1 MTLHPA
7 LVFLGGLVVLVLGA
21 EMVLRGAARIAG
33 LLRIPPIV
41 IGLTIVSVGT
51 STPEL
56 AVGIAAVNEGRDALA
71 VGNIAGTNL
80 FNILVI
86 LGASA
91 LIRPLPMRLLS
102 IRLDVPVMIL
112 TALGLIAMSAD
123 GLLARAEGAVMLAVA
138 AVYTVALVW
147 LSRLESA
154 AMRRE
159 FAEEYGAAVSMPRP
173 GLGLPA
179 TPAGIG
185 AWNGVL
191 LVAGMTLTVLGAEL
205 LVSSAS
211 TIARLYGVSDALIGL
226 TIVAVGTSAPELATT
241 LVATIRDDRDV
252 AIGNLLGSSIFNVL
266 VILGLTCVAAPG
278 GLDVSRDIL
287 WIDLP
292 LAALVAIV
300 CLPVFRSERRVSRV
314 EGGMFVGTYLLYFAA
329 LLTMRT

>member
-7 LVFLGGLVVLVLGA
+7 LVFLGGLVVVVLGA

-56 AVGIAAVNEGRDALA
+56 AVGITAAAEGRDALA

-80 FNILVI
+80 FNILLI

-91 LIRPLPMRLLS
+91 LIRPLPLRLLS

-112 TALGLIAMSAD
+112 AALGLIAMSAD
-123 GLLARAEGAVMLAVA
+123 GVLGRAEGLAMIAVA
-138 AVYTVALVW
+138 GVYTVALVW

-159 FAEEYGAAVSMPRP
+159 FAEEYGAAASMSRP

-179 TPAGIG
+179 TRAGIG
-185 AWNGVL
+185 AWNAAL
-191 LVAGMTLTVLGAEL
+191 LVAGMALTVLGAEL
-205 LVSSAS
+205 LVSGAS

-252 AIGNLLGSSIFNVL
+252 AIGNLIGSSIYNVL

-300 CLPVFRSERRVSRV
+300 CLPVFRSERRVSRA
-314 EGGMFVGTYLLYFAA
+314 EGGTFVAAYLLYFAG
-329 LLTMRT
+329 LLAMRT

>member
-7 LVFLGGLVVLVLGA
+7 LVFLGGLVVVVLGA
-21 EMVLRGAARIAG
+21 EMVLRGAARVAG

-51 STPEL
+51 SMPEL
-56 AVGIAAVNEGRDALA
+56 AVGIAAAAEGRDALA

-80 FNILVI
+80 FNILMI

-91 LIRPLPMRLLS
+91 LIRPLPLRLLS

-112 TALGLIAMSAD
+112 TALALIVMSAD
-123 GLLARAEGAVMLAVA
+123 GVLGRAEGAAMIA
-138 AVYTVALVW
+138 AAGVYTVALVR

-159 FAEEYGAAVSMPRP
+159 FAEEYGVAVAMPRP

-179 TPAGIG
+179 TRTGIC
-185 AWNGVL
+185 AWNGAL
-191 LVAGMTLTVLGAEL
+191 LVAGIALTVLGAEL
-205 LVSSAS
+205 LVSGASA
-211 TIARLYGVSDALIGL
+211 IARLYGVSDALIGL

-252 AIGNLLGSSIFNVL
+252 AIGNLIGSSIYNVL
-266 VILGLTCVAAPG
+266 VILGLACVATPG

-300 CLPVFRSERRVSRV
+300 CLPVFRSERRVSRA
-314 EGGMFVGTYLLYFAA
+314 EGGAFVGAYLLYFAG
-329 LLTMRT
+329 LLAMRA